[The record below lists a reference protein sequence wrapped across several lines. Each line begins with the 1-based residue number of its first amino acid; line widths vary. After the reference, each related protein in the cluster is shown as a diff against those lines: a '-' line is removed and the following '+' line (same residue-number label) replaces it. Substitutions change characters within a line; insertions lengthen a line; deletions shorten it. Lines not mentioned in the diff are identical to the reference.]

1 MRYGDNWVAE
11 PCSVQLL
18 LKRVSVPNQEF
29 NATPKVWLLMREF
42 RNTGGD
48 LVHFLYCFQFDG
60 DCSLIDPENITTIL
74 KAVKISSQQAT
85 SS

>member
-29 NATPKVWLLMREF
+29 NATPKV
-42 RNTGGD
+42 
-48 LVHFLYCFQFDG
+48 LVA
-60 DCSLIDPENITTIL
+60 N
-74 KAVKISSQQAT
+74 A
-85 SS
+85 